1 MTHSI
6 SEEYALKVNGLS
18 YNLPNGTTL
27 LNSVSFNLH
36 AGEILA
42 LVGLNG
48 SGKTTLIRLLAGLLV
63 PSLGNISFSNRAFE
77 GLSIT
82 ERARQIAY
90 FGQHDDA
97 DGRLLVND
105 FVGLGLFPHRSS
117 LSSKEI
123 KNRIEDALDRVGLFE
138 KSNYQIAQLSGG
150 ERQRAKFARA
160 VCQAPKLLLL
170 DEPTNHLD
178 PAAKGALLTAAM
190 QLGIT
195 VVTALHDLTLID
207 DFATHV
213 AVLKDGSLAGFGHP
227 SDIINPQIIQEIF
240 GVQMFRLQH
249 PNKQRMLSSLD
260 VMMGGQ
266 NRFFVNKKS
275 SLTNRF

>member
-1 MTHSI
+1 
-6 SEEYALKVNGLS
+6 
-18 YNLPNGTTL
+18 
-27 LNSVSFNLH
+27 
-36 AGEILA
+36 
-42 LVGLNG
+42 
-48 SGKTTLIRLLAGLLV
+48 
-63 PSLGNISFSNRAFE
+63 
-77 GLSIT
+77 
-82 ERARQIAY
+82 
-90 FGQHDDA
+90 
-97 DGRLLVND
+97 
-105 FVGLGLFPHRSS
+105 
-117 LSSKEI
+117 
-123 KNRIEDALDRVGLFE
+123 
-138 KSNYQIAQLSGG
+138 
-150 ERQRAKFARA
+150 

-266 NRFFVNKKS
+266 NGFFVNKKS
-275 SLTNRF
+275 SLTNNQISLSVENGELLLGTWQGIYLFEHRLDTTTRTVIHHYIGD

>member
-6 SEEYALKVNGLS
+6 SKEYALKVNGLS

-123 KNRIEDALDRVGLFE
+123 KQPILCCVNVVRHFIFRKSKNLFFFWL
-138 KSNYQIAQLSGG
+138 NYNVQ
-150 ERQRAKFARA
+150 
-160 VCQAPKLLLL
+160 VC
-170 DEPTNHLD
+170 
-178 PAAKGALLTAAM
+178 
-190 QLGIT
+190 
-195 VVTALHDLTLID
+195 VV
-207 DFATHV
+207 
-213 AVLKDGSLAGFGHP
+213 
-227 SDIINPQIIQEIF
+227 
-240 GVQMFRLQH
+240 
-249 PNKQRMLSSLD
+249 
-260 VMMGGQ
+260 
-266 NRFFVNKKS
+266 KS
-275 SLTNRF
+275 SIIAR